1 MTLYHQN
8 VNVTAD
14 SRELKSSSHKQRSYS
29 AINTLETD
37 SNAHVKDV
45 TVTVNGNVLLAC
57 CKYSAEVPVFKLSL
71 SEGRVGEEKKKE
83 KAEKEKEKERL
94 KEMEKEKEKGREK
107 ERLRE
112 REMGKEKKK
121 RNKEKEGD
129 KRKERKKEK
138 EKENVNEEKEK
149 EKEKEKQ
156 KEKEIGCEVAP
167 MKPLRKKTVADLQS
181 VGEEVGGE
189 PNRRTRTLGRSIANL
204 V

>member
-1 MTLYHQN
+1 MTIYHQN

-37 SNAHVKDV
+37 SNSHVKDV
-45 TVTVNGNVLLAC
+45 TVTVDGNVLLAC
-57 CKYSAEVPVFKLSL
+57 CKYSAEVPVFKLSH
-71 SEGRVGEEKKKE
+71 SEGRVGEEKKE
-83 KAEKEKEKERL
+83 KSEKEKEKERL
-94 KEMEKEKEKGREK
+94 KEMEKEKEKEREK

-121 RNKEKEGD
+121 RNKEKGKEKEKEKKGD
-129 KRKERKKEK
+129 KRKEREKEK

-149 EKEKEKQ
+149 EKEKEK
-156 KEKEIGCEVAP
+156 GCEVAP
-167 MKPLRKKTVADLQS
+167 MKPLRKKTVADF
-181 VGEEVGGE
+181 GED